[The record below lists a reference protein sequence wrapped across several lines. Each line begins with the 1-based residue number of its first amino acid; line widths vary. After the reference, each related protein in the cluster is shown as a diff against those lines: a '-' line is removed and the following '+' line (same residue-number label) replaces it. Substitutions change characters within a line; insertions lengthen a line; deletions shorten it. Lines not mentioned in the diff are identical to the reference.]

1 MALQEQIDNKSDF
14 ETFFEQAPQI
24 NQNTSKITGVIC
36 DYRIEENRKLP
47 MRKSKCM
54 DKIVNELAKR
64 RTLDKK
70 LNNNKIHPKT
80 GTDFKLIVKLLQNL
94 KG

>member
-36 DYRIEENRKLP
+36 DYRIEENRKLL